1 MITKYNKWRQLMNN
15 FDNVYCLGIECR
27 KTANTEGDYCRGLE
41 KGSGCIDNIIPS
53 ERPEHAALKD
63 AVKGKGSVAACAEVR
78 ATLAGNKKYLVVI
91 KTTKTE
97 ESEGGFEVYLFSLAN
112 GLYNKMGPF
121 PTLDSALSRADC
133 FGLFEAK
140 MSKDEKTRI
149 REAVGDYLYD
159 DEDGLPVYDGGF
171 EDFDGEGYDDFVGVD
186 DDDDPTRP
194 EEPEDGWDGIEQASA
209 AAEKEY
215 ADYTDDMEREIADT
229 MPVFKKG
236 LLGGDSDYYTDD
248 YLDAPNMFDP
258 ERGDNATLNP
268 QNNGFT
274 DGDPFEESKTQ
285 LFDKLLNE

>member
-1 MITKYNKWRQLMNN
+1 MNN

-97 ESEGGFEVYLFSLAN
+97 ESKGGFEVYLFSLAN
-112 GLYNKMGPF
+112 GLYNKMGPY

-133 FGLFEAK
+133 FGLFEVK
-140 MSKDEKTRI
+140 MNNDEKTRI

-171 EDFDGEGYDDFVGVD
+171 EDFDDEGYDDFVYDG
-186 DDDDPTRP
+186 
-194 EEPEDGWDGIEQASA
+194 EMEDGFNPNEHGIYSD
-209 AAEKEY
+209 
-215 ADYTDDMEREIADT
+215 ADEIESDNYDREIADT
-229 MPVFKKG
+229 GIPTVKAG
-236 LLGGDSDYYTDD
+236 LFGDDTDKCSDQ
-248 YLDAPNMFDP
+248 YLDMIASDNDELTDKNHDTFVAADVGP
-258 ERGDNATLNP
+258 ETVDY
-268 QNNGFT
+268 
-274 DGDPFEESKTQ
+274 DPFEESKTQ

>member
-159 DEDGLPVYDGGF
+159 DEDGIPVYDGGV
-171 EDFDGEGYDDFVGVD
+171 EDFDDEDYDDSVYDG
-186 DDDDPTRP
+186 
-194 EEPEDGWDGIEQASA
+194 EMEDGFDPNINGIENAQEAMWMDKY
-209 AAEKEY
+209 E
-215 ADYTDDMEREIADT
+215 DDLADT
-229 MPVFKKG
+229 GIPVYKRGIRK
-236 LLGGDSDYYTDD
+236 DSDYLSDE
-248 YLDAPNMFDP
+248 YLDMIASDNDELTDKNHNTFVAANVGPETVDYDP
-258 ERGDNATLNP
+258 L
-268 QNNGFT
+268 
-274 DGDPFEESKTQ
+274 EESKQQ

>member
-140 MSKDEKTRI
+140 MNTDEKTRI

-159 DEDGLPVYDGGF
+159 DEDGLPVYDGGV
-171 EDFDGEGYDDFVGVD
+171 EDFDGEGYDDFVYDG
-186 DDDDPTRP
+186 
-194 EEPEDGWDGIEQASA
+194 EMEDGFNPNEHGIYSD
-209 AAEKEY
+209 
-215 ADYTDDMEREIADT
+215 ADEIESDNYDREIADT
-229 MPVFKKG
+229 GIPTVKAG
-236 LLGGDSDYYTDD
+236 LFGDDTDKCSDQ
-248 YLDAPNMFDP
+248 YLDMIASDNDELTDKNHDTFVAADVGP
-258 ERGDNATLNP
+258 ETVDY
-268 QNNGFT
+268 
-274 DGDPFEESKTQ
+274 DPFEESKQQ

>member
-1 MITKYNKWRQLMNN
+1 MNN
-15 FDNVYCLGIECR
+15 FDNVYCLGMECR
-27 KTANTEGDYCRGLE
+27 KDANTQGDYCRGLE

-53 ERPEHAALKD
+53 EIPEYNALKD
-63 AVKGKGSVAACAEVR
+63 AVKGKGSVAACGEVR
-78 ATLAGNKKYLVVI
+78 RTLAGNRKYLVVL
-91 KTTKTE
+91 KTKKSE
-97 ESEGGFEVYLFSLAN
+97 EDEGGFEVYLFSLAN

-140 MSKDEKTRI
+140 MSKDEETRI

-159 DEDGLPVYDGGF
+159 DEDGLPVYDGGE
-171 EDFDGEGYDDFVGVD
+171 EDWDDLGYTIPDAGVS

-194 EEPEDGWDGIEQASA
+194 EEPKDGWDGIEQASA

-215 ADYTDDMEREIADT
+215 ADYSDDMEREIADT

-236 LLGGDSDYYTDD
+236 LLGGDTDNYTDD

-274 DGDPFEESKTQ
+274 YGDPLEESKKQ

>member
-1 MITKYNKWRQLMNN
+1 MNN

-97 ESEGGFEVYLFSLAN
+97 ESKGGFEVYLFSLAN

-159 DEDGLPVYDGGF
+159 DEDGLPVYDGDV
-171 EDFDGEGYDDFVGVD
+171 EDFDGEGYDDFSYDGEMED
-186 DDDDPTRP
+186 GFKPIIDTGGYYDPESDEGIAAEEEERTISDTGIPTRRP
-194 EEPEDGWDGIEQASA
+194 AFYDHNE
-209 AAEKEY
+209 
-215 ADYTDDMEREIADT
+215 
-229 MPVFKKG
+229 
-236 LLGGDSDYYTDD
+236 DSDFTSREFSDMID
-248 YLDAPNMFDP
+248 SDNGALSKDNISEWDFGDGFDRP
-258 ERGDNATLNP
+258 VEVMD
-268 QNNGFT
+268 
-274 DGDPFEESKTQ
+274 ESKKVE
-285 LFDKLLNE
+285 LFDKLLKE

>member
-1 MITKYNKWRQLMNN
+1 MNN
-15 FDNVYCLGIECR
+15 FDNVYCLGVDCR
-27 KTANTEGDYCRGLE
+27 KEANTQGDSCRGLE
-41 KGSGCIDNIIPS
+41 KGSSCIDNIIPS
-53 ERPEHAALKD
+53 EIPEYNALKD
-63 AVKGKGSVAACAEVR
+63 AIKGKGSIAACGEVR
-78 ATLAGNKKYLVVI
+78 RTLAGNRKYLVVL
-91 KTTKTE
+91 KTKKSE
-97 ESEGGFEVYLFSLAN
+97 EDEGGFEVYLFSLAN

-140 MSKDEKTRI
+140 MSKEEETRI

-159 DEDGLPVYDGGF
+159 DENGLPVYDGGE
-171 EDFDGEGYDDFVGVD
+171 EDWDDLGYTIPDAGVS

-194 EEPEDGWDGIEQASA
+194 EEPKDGWDGIEQASY

-236 LLGGDSDYYTDD
+236 LLGGDSDKYTDD

-258 ERGDNATLNP
+258 ERGDIATLNP

-274 DGDPFEESKTQ
+274 DGDPLDESKKQ

>member
-1 MITKYNKWRQLMNN
+1 MNN

-97 ESEGGFEVYLFSLAN
+97 ESKGGFEVYLFSLAN

-171 EDFDGEGYDDFVGVD
+171 EDFDGEGYDDFVYDG
-186 DDDDPTRP
+186 
-194 EEPEDGWDGIEQASA
+194 EMEDGFNPNEHGIYSD
-209 AAEKEY
+209 
-215 ADYTDDMEREIADT
+215 ADEIESDNYDREIADT
-229 MPVFKKG
+229 GIPTVKAG
-236 LLGGDSDYYTDD
+236 LFGDDTDKCSDQ
-248 YLDAPNMFDP
+248 YLDMIASDNDELTDKNHDTFVAADVGP
-258 ERGDNATLNP
+258 ETVDY
-268 QNNGFT
+268 
-274 DGDPFEESKTQ
+274 DPFEESKTQ

>member
-1 MITKYNKWRQLMNN
+1 MNN

-97 ESEGGFEVYLFSLAN
+97 ESKGGFEVYLFSLAN

-140 MSKDEKTRI
+140 MSTDEKTRI

-159 DEDGLPVYDGGF
+159 DEDGLPVYDGGYD
-171 EDFDGEGYDDFVGVD
+171 DFDGEGYDDFVYDG
-186 DDDDPTRP
+186 
-194 EEPEDGWDGIEQASA
+194 EMEDGFNPNEHGIYSD
-209 AAEKEY
+209 
-215 ADYTDDMEREIADT
+215 ADEIESDNYDREIADT
-229 MPVFKKG
+229 GIPTVKAG
-236 LLGGDSDYYTDD
+236 LFGDDTDKCSDQ
-248 YLDAPNMFDP
+248 YLDMIASDNDELTDKSHDTFVAADVGP
-258 ERGDNATLNP
+258 ETVDY
-268 QNNGFT
+268 
-274 DGDPFEESKTQ
+274 DPFEESKTQ

>member
-1 MITKYNKWRQLMNN
+1 MNN

-78 ATLAGNKKYLVVI
+78 ATLAGNKKYLVVL

-159 DEDGLPVYDGGF
+159 DEDGLPVYDGGI

-186 DDDDPTRP
+186 DDDDPTAPAVP
-194 EEPEDGWDGIEQASA
+194 EGGFDDLHDASRASEQA
-209 AAEKEY
+209 Y
-215 ADYTDDMEREIADT
+215 IDYTDDMENAIADT
-229 MPVFKKG
+229 MPVYKKDLFG
-236 LLGGDSDYYTDD
+236 KDSDYYTDD
-248 YLDAPNMFDP
+248 YLDAPDMFDP
-258 ERGDNATLNP
+258 EKGDNATLNP

-274 DGDPFEESKTQ
+274 HGDPLEESKQQ
-285 LFDKLLNE
+285 LFDNLLNE

>member
-1 MITKYNKWRQLMNN
+1 MNN

-97 ESEGGFEVYLFSLAN
+97 EKEGGFEVYLFSLAN

-140 MSKDEKTRI
+140 MNTDEKTRI

-171 EDFDGEGYDDFVGVD
+171 DDFDGEGYDDFVYD
-186 DDDDPTRP
+186 S
-194 EEPEDGWDGIEQASA
+194 EMEDGFNPNEHGIYSD
-209 AAEKEY
+209 
-215 ADYTDDMEREIADT
+215 ADEIESDNYDREIADT
-229 MPVFKKG
+229 GIPTVKAG
-236 LLGGDSDYYTDD
+236 LFGDDTDKCSDQ
-248 YLDAPNMFDP
+248 YLDMIASDNDELTDKNHDTFVAADVGP
-258 ERGDNATLNP
+258 ETVDY
-268 QNNGFT
+268 
-274 DGDPFEESKTQ
+274 DPFEESKQQ